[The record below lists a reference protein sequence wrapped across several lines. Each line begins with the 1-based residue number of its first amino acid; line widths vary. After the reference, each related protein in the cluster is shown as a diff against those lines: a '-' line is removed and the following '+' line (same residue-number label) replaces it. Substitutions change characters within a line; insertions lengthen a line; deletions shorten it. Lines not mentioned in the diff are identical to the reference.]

1 MTSRP
6 ARAALAAFCAFF
18 LEMASAPQFKRLRR
32 DVLPTLTTSLSCA
45 ADDAFMDM
53 STADMEEALAQFTP
67 GFCDCMAVYLVDD
80 IEEKMAEVFWE
91 DTTDAAEDLARIVE
105 QVPGRYWKIGD
116 FVNNLPCW
124 KKEQLSLAKD
134 GGMVQLYMF
143 YDTEVMKGWVITD
156 SPKVANDQT
165 TWAWGARKDLEMTPM
180 TLHVPFWSKKK
191 STLVSSSCDDG

>member
-1 MTSRP
+1 MCVKTSASCTR
-6 ARAALAAFCAFF
+6 RFLRVF

-32 DVLPTLTTSLSCA
+32 NVLPSLSA
-45 ADDAFMDM
+45 SLNVATDDACMDM

-80 IEEKMAEVFWE
+80 IEDKMAEVFWE

-191 STLVSSSCDDG
+191 STMVSASCDDG